1 MIITCKECNSSFK
14 VDDSLIKE
22 TGSKVKCSKCENI
35 FTAYPHSPEDDL
47 FSDTDEQLLDSA
59 GSSEL
64 NDLDSS
70 LDDLFNDDGSLET
83 KTTQEDADDVLGFGL
98 GLDPEFDEKE
108 DPPELAPETEES
120 ELDLGDSDDQ
130 LDSDTGA
137 GMENLLEETDEELDL
152 GLELDADADPEPVAP
167 SMIDDELPDL
177 EDLSALDSEPLTED
191 DTDTKLEDI
200 ELDLEAENKQET
212 KDSDPVIDSEAT
224 LAELDT
230 EKTETIE
237 SETTAI
243 DDPEDLNLDLL
254 LDQDANNQEVNEIPD
269 TEMALDEIG
278 DELDLSDLDLEN
290 DEAPA
295 AVTATEK
302 DSEDLNLD
310 LLPDQEDENLEVDE
324 ALDAEMALEEIGDEL
339 DLSDLDLENEET
351 SATETATGEE
361 SEDLNLDRLLD
372 EDDENQEIDEIPDAK
387 IAAEE
392 SDEIDFLD
400 LDLEGDDTQ
409 ATEVT
414 SGEKSENQGLDPE
427 TIAAEVKSSGDEL
440 DLSDLEEIIDSET
453 DESAENSAEA
463 FEPDPEPKNDQI
475 AQAAGA
481 IADEEED
488 DALDFSDLEKM
499 LEPDETPEV
508 SAKDDDADE
517 LDLQFDIDEPVTDA
531 VDTVASSDAGNAN
544 QQDDLLD
551 IEKMLE
557 ENEEI
562 TEEESESPLEMASAQ
577 EDASENESDLEL
589 DFDIESELQEKEDLY
604 NGSTTADEQLES
616 NLLTLDGT
624 DTSDD
629 AGIEDVELEGT
640 VLQADVTTD
649 EFATDELLETTG
661 VDNQTDDSPLAD
673 DPPLTPAAMVPKS
686 RSKKPVLVALLLL
699 LLAGGVLIVPNMLG
713 IKIPYI
719 SDIKIPYLSDLD
731 IRIPYLSDKL
741 NPKAEDVAGNLK
753 IVPLGGTINARFVN
767 DSQGN
772 PRFVIH
778 GKIKNDYDHPRS
790 FIKVTGKIYQ
800 KGGKLVKSESVYC
813 GNVLSDSELAGMKIA
828 AITKRLRNRFGDKK
842 SNIKVKTGQTVPFMI
857 VFDKLPQNL
866 DEYTVEVDG
875 SSLGG
880 HSKDSQNN
888 S

>member
-47 FSDTDEQLLDSA
+47 FSDTDEQLLDSD

-64 NDLDSS
+64 SDLDSS
-70 LDDLFNDDGSLET
+70 LDDLFNDDESLET
-83 KTTQEDADDVLGFGL
+83 KTPQEDADDVLGFGL

-108 DPPELAPETEES
+108 DPPELTSEAEES
-120 ELDLGDSDDQ
+120 ELALGDSNDQ
-130 LDSDTGA
+130 LDLDPGA
-137 GMENLLEETDEELDL
+137 GIENLLENTDDELDL
-152 GLELDADADPEPVAP
+152 GFELDADTNQQPAAP
-167 SMIDDELPDL
+167 SIIDDELPDL
-177 EDLSALDSEPLTED
+177 KDLSALDSEPLTED

-200 ELDLEAENKQET
+200 ELDLEAGNK
-212 KDSDPVIDSEAT
+212 
-224 LAELDT
+224 
-230 EKTETIE
+230 
-237 SETTAI
+237 
-243 DDPEDLNLDLL
+243 
-254 LDQDANNQEVNEIPD
+254 QEVNEIPD
-269 TEMALDEIG
+269 AEMALEEIG
-278 DELDLSDLDLEN
+278 DELDLSDLNLEN
-290 DEAPA
+290 DESST
-295 AVTATEK
+295 AVTATGE

-324 ALDAEMALEEIGDEL
+324 TLDAEMALEEIDDEL
-339 DLSDLDLENEET
+339 DLSDLDLEYDES
-351 SATETATGEE
+351 SATETATGED
-361 SEDLNLDRLLD
+361 SEDPNLDLLLD
-372 EDDENQEIDEIPDAK
+372 EDDENQEVDEIPDAK

-400 LDLEGDDTQ
+400 LDLEGDDTP
-409 ATEVT
+409 ATEIT
-414 SGEKSENQGLDPE
+414 SGKKSENQGLDPE
-427 TIAAEVKSSGDEL
+427 TIAGDAISPGDEL

-453 DESAENSAEA
+453 DEPAENSAEA
-463 FEPDPEPKNDQI
+463 VEPDLELKNDQKT
-475 AQAAGA
+475 QASGA
-481 IADEEED
+481 TTDEEED

-508 SAKDDDADE
+508 SAEDDDADE
-517 LDLQFDIDEPVTDA
+517 LDLQFDIDEPVADV
-531 VDTVASSDAGNAN
+531 VDSTASNDAGDAN

-551 IEKMLE
+551 IEKILE

-562 TEEESESPLEMASAQ
+562 TEEKLESPLEMAAAQ
-577 EDASENESDLEL
+577 EESSEDESDLEL
-589 DFDIESELQEKEDLY
+589 DFDIESELQEKEDLF
-604 NGSTTADEQLES
+604 NGGTTADEQLES
-616 NLLTLDGT
+616 NLLSPDGT

-629 AGIEDVELEGT
+629 VGIEDVELEGT
-640 VLQADVTTD
+640 VLRADVTTD
-649 EFATDELLETTG
+649 EFATDELLETSS
-661 VDNQTDDSPLAD
+661 VDNRTDGSPVAD
-673 DPPLTPAAMVPKS
+673 QPPLTPAAMMPKS

-741 NPKAEDVAGNLK
+741 NPKAKDVAGNLK

-772 PRFVIH
+772 QRFVIH

-813 GNVLSDSELAGMKIA
+813 GNVLSDSEVAGMKIA
-828 AITKRLRNRFGDKK
+828 AITKRLRNRSGDKK

-875 SSLGG
+875 SSL
-880 HSKDSQNN
+880 
-888 S
+888 

>member
-47 FSDTDEQLLDSA
+47 FSDTDEQLLDSD

-64 NDLDSS
+64 SDLDSS
-70 LDDLFNDDGSLET
+70 LDDLFNDDESLET
-83 KTTQEDADDVLGFGL
+83 KTPQEDADDVLGFGL

-108 DPPELAPETEES
+108 DPPELTSEAEES
-120 ELDLGDSDDQ
+120 ELALGDSNDQ
-130 LDSDTGA
+130 LDLDPGA
-137 GMENLLEETDEELDL
+137 GMENLLENTDDELDL
-152 GLELDADADPEPVAP
+152 GFELDADTNQEPAAP
-167 SMIDDELPDL
+167 SIIDDELPDL
-177 EDLSALDSEPLTED
+177 KDLSALDSEPLTED

-200 ELDLEAENKQET
+200 ELDLEAGNK
-212 KDSDPVIDSEAT
+212 
-224 LAELDT
+224 
-230 EKTETIE
+230 
-237 SETTAI
+237 
-243 DDPEDLNLDLL
+243 
-254 LDQDANNQEVNEIPD
+254 QEVNEIPD
-269 TEMALDEIG
+269 AEMALEEIG
-278 DELDLSDLDLEN
+278 DELDLSDLNLEN
-290 DEAPA
+290 DESST
-295 AVTATEK
+295 AVTATGE

-324 ALDAEMALEEIGDEL
+324 TLDAEMALEEIDDEL
-339 DLSDLDLENEET
+339 DLSDLDLEYDES
-351 SATETATGEE
+351 SATETATGED
-361 SEDLNLDRLLD
+361 SEDPNLDLLLD
-372 EDDENQEIDEIPDAK
+372 EDDENQEVDEIPDAK

-400 LDLEGDDTQ
+400 LDLEGDDTP
-409 ATEVT
+409 ATEIT
-414 SGEKSENQGLDPE
+414 SGKKSENQGLDPE
-427 TIAAEVKSSGDEL
+427 TIAGDAISPGDEL

-453 DESAENSAEA
+453 DEPAENSAEA
-463 FEPDPEPKNDQI
+463 VEPDLELKNDQKT
-475 AQAAGA
+475 QASGA
-481 IADEEED
+481 TTDEEED

-508 SAKDDDADE
+508 SAEDDDADE
-517 LDLQFDIDEPVTDA
+517 LDLQFDIDEPVADV
-531 VDTVASSDAGNAN
+531 VDSTASNDAGDAN

-562 TEEESESPLEMASAQ
+562 TEEELESPLEMAAAQ
-577 EDASENESDLEL
+577 EDASEDESDLEL
-589 DFDIESELQEKEDLY
+589 DFDIESELQEKEDLF

-616 NLLTLDGT
+616 NLLSPDGT

-629 AGIEDVELEGT
+629 VGIEDVELEGT
-640 VLQADVTTD
+640 VLRADVTTD
-649 EFATDELLETTG
+649 EFATDELLETSS
-661 VDNQTDDSPLAD
+661 VDNRTDGSPVAD
-673 DPPLTPAAMVPKS
+673 QPPLTPAAMMPKS

-741 NPKAEDVAGNLK
+741 NPKAKDVAGNLK

-772 PRFVIH
+772 QRFVIH

-813 GNVLSDSELAGMKIA
+813 GNVLSDSEVAGMKIA
-828 AITKRLRNRFGDKK
+828 AITKRLRNRSGDKK

-875 SSLGG
+875 SSL
-880 HSKDSQNN
+880 
-888 S
+888 

>member
-47 FSDTDEQLLDSA
+47 FSDTDEQLLDSD

-64 NDLDSS
+64 SDLDSS
-70 LDDLFNDDGSLET
+70 LDDLFNDDESLET
-83 KTTQEDADDVLGFGL
+83 KTPQEDADEVLGFGL

-108 DPPELAPETEES
+108 DPPELTSEAEES
-120 ELDLGDSDDQ
+120 ELALGDSNDQ
-130 LDSDTGA
+130 LDLDPGA
-137 GMENLLEETDEELDL
+137 GMENLLENTDDELDL
-152 GLELDADADPEPVAP
+152 GFELDADTNQEPAAP
-167 SMIDDELPDL
+167 SIIDDELPDL
-177 EDLSALDSEPLTED
+177 KDLSALDSEPLTED

-200 ELDLEAENKQET
+200 ELDLEAGNK
-212 KDSDPVIDSEAT
+212 
-224 LAELDT
+224 
-230 EKTETIE
+230 
-237 SETTAI
+237 
-243 DDPEDLNLDLL
+243 
-254 LDQDANNQEVNEIPD
+254 QEVNEIPD
-269 TEMALDEIG
+269 AEMALEEIG
-278 DELDLSDLDLEN
+278 DELDLSDLNLEN
-290 DEAPA
+290 DESST
-295 AVTATEK
+295 AVTATGE

-324 ALDAEMALEEIGDEL
+324 TLDAEMALEEIDDEL
-339 DLSDLDLENEET
+339 DLSDLDLEYDES
-351 SATETATGEE
+351 SATETATGED
-361 SEDLNLDRLLD
+361 SEDPNLDLLLD
-372 EDDENQEIDEIPDAK
+372 EDDENQEVDEIPDAK

-400 LDLEGDDTQ
+400 LDLEGDDTP
-409 ATEVT
+409 ATEIT
-414 SGEKSENQGLDPE
+414 SGKKSENQGLDPE
-427 TIAAEVKSSGDEL
+427 TIAGEAISPGDEL

-453 DESAENSAEA
+453 DEPAENSAEA
-463 FEPDPEPKNDQI
+463 VEPDLELKNDQKT
-475 AQAAGA
+475 QASGA
-481 IADEEED
+481 TTDEEED

-508 SAKDDDADE
+508 SAEDDDADE
-517 LDLQFDIDEPVTDA
+517 LDLQFDIDEPVADV
-531 VDTVASSDAGNAN
+531 VDSTASNDAGDAN

-562 TEEESESPLEMASAQ
+562 TEEELESPLEMAAAQ
-577 EDASENESDLEL
+577 EDSSEDESDLEL
-589 DFDIESELQEKEDLY
+589 DFDIESELQEKEDLF

-616 NLLTLDGT
+616 NLLSPDGT

-629 AGIEDVELEGT
+629 VGIEDVELEGT
-640 VLQADVTTD
+640 VLRADVTTD
-649 EFATDELLETTG
+649 EFATDELLETSS
-661 VDNQTDDSPLAD
+661 VDNRTDGSPVAD
-673 DPPLTPAAMVPKS
+673 QPPLTPAAMMPKS

-699 LLAGGVLIVPNMLG
+699 LLASGVLIVPNMLG

-741 NPKAEDVAGNLK
+741 NPKAKDVAGNLK

-772 PRFVIH
+772 QRFVIH

-813 GNVLSDSELAGMKIA
+813 GNVLSDSEVAGMKIA
-828 AITKRLRNRFGDKK
+828 AITKRLRNRSGDKK

-875 SSLGG
+875 SSL
-880 HSKDSQNN
+880 
-888 S
+888 

>member
-47 FSDTDEQLLDSA
+47 FSDTDEQLLDSD

-64 NDLDSS
+64 SDLDSS
-70 LDDLFNDDGSLET
+70 LDDLFNDDESLET
-83 KTTQEDADDVLGFGL
+83 KTPQEDADDVLGFGL

-108 DPPELAPETEES
+108 DPPELTSEAEES
-120 ELDLGDSDDQ
+120 ELALGDSNDQ
-130 LDSDTGA
+130 LDLDPGA
-137 GMENLLEETDEELDL
+137 GMENLLENTDDELDL
-152 GLELDADADPEPVAP
+152 GFELDADTNQEPAAP
-167 SMIDDELPDL
+167 SIIDDELPDL
-177 EDLSALDSEPLTED
+177 KDLSALDSEPLTED

-200 ELDLEAENKQET
+200 ELDLEAGNK
-212 KDSDPVIDSEAT
+212 
-224 LAELDT
+224 
-230 EKTETIE
+230 
-237 SETTAI
+237 
-243 DDPEDLNLDLL
+243 
-254 LDQDANNQEVNEIPD
+254 QEVNEIP
-269 TEMALDEIG
+269 
-278 DELDLSDLDLEN
+278 
-290 DEAPA
+290 
-295 AVTATEK
+295 
-302 DSEDLNLD
+302 
-310 LLPDQEDENLEVDE
+310 
-324 ALDAEMALEEIGDEL
+324 DAEMALEEIGDEL
-339 DLSDLDLENEET
+339 DLSDLNLENDESSTAVTATGEDSEGLNLDLLPDHEDENLEVDETLDAEMALEEIDDELDLSDLDLEYDES
-351 SATETATGEE
+351 SATETATGED
-361 SEDLNLDRLLD
+361 SEDPNLDLLLD
-372 EDDENQEIDEIPDAK
+372 EDDENQEVDEIPDAK

-400 LDLEGDDTQ
+400 LDLEGDDTP
-409 ATEVT
+409 ATEIT
-414 SGEKSENQGLDPE
+414 SGKKSENQGLDPE
-427 TIAAEVKSSGDEL
+427 TIAGEAISPGDEL

-453 DESAENSAEA
+453 DEPAENSAEA
-463 FEPDPEPKNDQI
+463 VEPDLELKNDQKT
-475 AQAAGA
+475 QASGA
-481 IADEEED
+481 TTDEEED

-508 SAKDDDADE
+508 SAEDDDADE
-517 LDLQFDIDEPVTDA
+517 LDLQFDIDEPVADV
-531 VDTVASSDAGNAN
+531 VDSTASNDAGDAN

-562 TEEESESPLEMASAQ
+562 TEEELESPLEMAAAQ
-577 EDASENESDLEL
+577 EDASEEESDLEL
-589 DFDIESELQEKEDLY
+589 DFDIESELQEKEDLF

-616 NLLTLDGT
+616 NLLSPDGT

-629 AGIEDVELEGT
+629 VGIEDVELEGT
-640 VLQADVTTD
+640 VLRADVTTD
-649 EFATDELLETTG
+649 EFATDELLETSS
-661 VDNQTDDSPLAD
+661 VDNRTDGSPVAD
-673 DPPLTPAAMVPKS
+673 QPPLTPAAMMPKS

-699 LLAGGVLIVPNMLG
+699 LLASGVLIVPNMLG

-741 NPKAEDVAGNLK
+741 NPKAKDVAGNLK

-772 PRFVIH
+772 QRFVIH

-813 GNVLSDSELAGMKIA
+813 GNVLSDSEVAGMKIA
-828 AITKRLRNRFGDKK
+828 AITKRLRNRSGDKK

-875 SSLGG
+875 SSL
-880 HSKDSQNN
+880 
-888 S
+888 

>member
-1 MIITCKECNSSFK
+1 M
-14 VDDSLIKE
+14 
-22 TGSKVKCSKCENI
+22 GSEASAAV
-35 FTAYPHSPEDDL
+35 TA
-47 FSDTDEQLLDSA
+47 
-59 GSSEL
+59 
-64 NDLDSS
+64 
-70 LDDLFNDDGSLET
+70 
-83 KTTQEDADDVLGFGL
+83 
-98 GLDPEFDEKE
+98 
-108 DPPELAPETEES
+108 TEE
-120 ELDLGDSDDQ
+120 DS
-130 LDSDTGA
+130 
-137 GMENLLEETDEELDL
+137 
-152 GLELDADADPEPVAP
+152 
-167 SMIDDELPDL
+167 
-177 EDLSALDSEPLTED
+177 
-191 DTDTKLEDI
+191 
-200 ELDLEAENKQET
+200 
-212 KDSDPVIDSEAT
+212 
-224 LAELDT
+224 
-230 EKTETIE
+230 
-237 SETTAI
+237 
-243 DDPEDLNLDLL
+243 EDLNLDLL
-254 LDQDANNQEVNEIPD
+254 LD
-269 TEMALDEIG
+269 
-278 DELDLSDLDLEN
+278 
-290 DEAPA
+290 
-295 AVTATEK
+295 
-302 DSEDLNLD
+302 
-310 LLPDQEDENLEVDE
+310 
-324 ALDAEMALEEIGDEL
+324 
-339 DLSDLDLENEET
+339 
-351 SATETATGEE
+351 
-361 SEDLNLDRLLD
+361 
-372 EDDENQEIDEIPDAK
+372 EDDENQEVDEIPDAK

-400 LDLEGDDTQ
+400 LDLEGDDTP
-409 ATEVT
+409 ATEIT
-414 SGEKSENQGLDPE
+414 SGKKSENQGLDPE
-427 TIAAEVKSSGDEL
+427 TIAGDAISPGDEL

-453 DESAENSAEA
+453 DEPAENSAEA
-463 FEPDPEPKNDQI
+463 VESDLELKNDQKT
-475 AQAAGA
+475 QASGA
-481 IADEEED
+481 TTDEEED

-499 LEPDETPEV
+499 LEPDETPKA

-517 LDLQFDIDEPVTDA
+517 LDLQFDIDEPVADA
-531 VDTVASSDAGNAN
+531 VDTVASDDAGDAN

-562 TEEESESPLEMASAQ
+562 TEEESESPLEMAAAQ
-577 EDASENESDLEL
+577 EDASEDESDLEL
-589 DFDIESELQEKEDLY
+589 DFDIESELQEKEDLF

-616 NLLTLDGT
+616 NLLTPDGT

-649 EFATDELLETTG
+649 EFATDELLETSG
-661 VDNQTDDSPLAD
+661 VDNRTDGSPVAD
-673 DPPLTPAAMVPKS
+673 EPPLTPAAMMPKS
-686 RSKKPVLVALLLL
+686 RSKKPVFATLLLL

-741 NPKAEDVAGNLK
+741 NPKAKDVAGNLK

-772 PRFVIH
+772 QRFVIH

-875 SSLGG
+875 SSL
-880 HSKDSQNN
+880 
-888 S
+888 

>member
-47 FSDTDEQLLDSA
+47 FSDTDEQLLDSD

-64 NDLDSS
+64 SDLDSS
-70 LDDLFNDDGSLET
+70 LDDLFNDDESLET
-83 KTTQEDADDVLGFGL
+83 KTPQEDADDVLGFGL

-108 DPPELAPETEES
+108 DPPELTSEAEES
-120 ELDLGDSDDQ
+120 ELALGDSNDQ
-130 LDSDTGA
+130 LDLDPGA
-137 GMENLLEETDEELDL
+137 GMENLLENTDDELDL
-152 GLELDADADPEPVAP
+152 GFELDADTNQEPAAP
-167 SMIDDELPDL
+167 SIIDDELPDL
-177 EDLSALDSEPLTED
+177 KDLSALDSEPLTED

-200 ELDLEAENKQET
+200 ELDLEAGNK
-212 KDSDPVIDSEAT
+212 
-224 LAELDT
+224 
-230 EKTETIE
+230 
-237 SETTAI
+237 
-243 DDPEDLNLDLL
+243 
-254 LDQDANNQEVNEIPD
+254 QEVNEIP
-269 TEMALDEIG
+269 
-278 DELDLSDLDLEN
+278 
-290 DEAPA
+290 
-295 AVTATEK
+295 
-302 DSEDLNLD
+302 
-310 LLPDQEDENLEVDE
+310 
-324 ALDAEMALEEIGDEL
+324 DAEMALEEIGDEL
-339 DLSDLDLENEET
+339 DLSDLNLENDESSTAVTATGEDSEDLNLDLLPDHEDENLEVDETLDAEMALEEIDDELDLSDLDLEYDES
-351 SATETATGEE
+351 SATETATGED
-361 SEDLNLDRLLD
+361 SEDPNLDLLLD
-372 EDDENQEIDEIPDAK
+372 EDDENQEVDEIPDAK

-400 LDLEGDDTQ
+400 LDLEGDDTP
-409 ATEVT
+409 ATEIT
-414 SGEKSENQGLDPE
+414 SGKKSENQGLDPE
-427 TIAAEVKSSGDEL
+427 TIAGDAISPGDEL

-453 DESAENSAEA
+453 DEPAENSAEA
-463 FEPDPEPKNDQI
+463 VEPDLELKNDQKT
-475 AQAAGA
+475 QASGA
-481 IADEEED
+481 TTDEEED

-508 SAKDDDADE
+508 SAEDDDADE
-517 LDLQFDIDEPVTDA
+517 LDLQFDIDEPVADV
-531 VDTVASSDAGNAN
+531 VDSTASNDAGDAN

-562 TEEESESPLEMASAQ
+562 TEEELESPLEMAAAQ
-577 EDASENESDLEL
+577 EDSSEDESDLEL
-589 DFDIESELQEKEDLY
+589 DFDIESELQEKEDLF

-616 NLLTLDGT
+616 NLLSPDGT

-629 AGIEDVELEGT
+629 VGIEDVELEGT
-640 VLQADVTTD
+640 VLRADVTTD
-649 EFATDELLETTG
+649 EFATDELLETSS
-661 VDNQTDDSPLAD
+661 VDNRTDGSPVAD
-673 DPPLTPAAMVPKS
+673 EPPLTPAAMMPKS

-741 NPKAEDVAGNLK
+741 NPKAKDVAGNLK

-772 PRFVIH
+772 QRFVIH

-813 GNVLSDSELAGMKIA
+813 GNVLSDSEVAGMKIA
-828 AITKRLRNRFGDKK
+828 AITKRLRNRSGDKK

-875 SSLGG
+875 SSL
-880 HSKDSQNN
+880 
-888 S
+888 

>member
-47 FSDTDEQLLDSA
+47 FSDTDEQLLDSD

-64 NDLDSS
+64 SDLDSS
-70 LDDLFNDDGSLET
+70 LDDLFNDDESLET
-83 KTTQEDADDVLGFGL
+83 KTPQEDADDVLGFGL

-108 DPPELAPETEES
+108 DPPELTSEAEES
-120 ELDLGDSDDQ
+120 ELALGDSNDQ
-130 LDSDTGA
+130 LDLDPGA
-137 GMENLLEETDEELDL
+137 GMENLLENTDDELDL
-152 GLELDADADPEPVAP
+152 GFELDADTNQEPAAP
-167 SMIDDELPDL
+167 SIIDDELPDL
-177 EDLSALDSEPLTED
+177 KDLSALDSEPLTED

-200 ELDLEAENKQET
+200 ELDLEAGNK
-212 KDSDPVIDSEAT
+212 
-224 LAELDT
+224 
-230 EKTETIE
+230 
-237 SETTAI
+237 
-243 DDPEDLNLDLL
+243 
-254 LDQDANNQEVNEIPD
+254 QEVNEIPD
-269 TEMALDEIG
+269 AEMALEEIG
-278 DELDLSDLDLEN
+278 DELDLSDLNLEN
-290 DEAPA
+290 DESST
-295 AVTATEK
+295 AVTATGE

-324 ALDAEMALEEIGDEL
+324 TLDAEMALEEIDDEL
-339 DLSDLDLENEET
+339 DLSDLDLEYDES
-351 SATETATGEE
+351 SATETATGED
-361 SEDLNLDRLLD
+361 SEDPNLDLLLD
-372 EDDENQEIDEIPDAK
+372 EDDENQEVDEIPDAK

-400 LDLEGDDTQ
+400 LDLEGDDTP
-409 ATEVT
+409 ATEIT
-414 SGEKSENQGLDPE
+414 SGKKSENQGLDPE
-427 TIAAEVKSSGDEL
+427 TIAGEAISPGDEL

-453 DESAENSAEA
+453 DEPAENSAEA
-463 FEPDPEPKNDQI
+463 VEPDLELKNDQKT
-475 AQAAGA
+475 QASGA
-481 IADEEED
+481 TTDEEED

-508 SAKDDDADE
+508 SAEDDDADE
-517 LDLQFDIDEPVTDA
+517 LDLQFDIDEPVADV
-531 VDTVASSDAGNAN
+531 VDSTASNDAGDAN

-562 TEEESESPLEMASAQ
+562 TEEELESPLEMAAAQ
-577 EDASENESDLEL
+577 EDSSEDESDLEL
-589 DFDIESELQEKEDLY
+589 DFDIESELQEKEDLF

-616 NLLTLDGT
+616 NLLSPDGT

-629 AGIEDVELEGT
+629 VGIEDVELEGT
-640 VLQADVTTD
+640 VLRADVTTD
-649 EFATDELLETTG
+649 EFATDELLETSS
-661 VDNQTDDSPLAD
+661 VDNRTDGSPVAD
-673 DPPLTPAAMVPKS
+673 QPPLTPAAMMPKS

-699 LLAGGVLIVPNMLG
+699 LLASGVLIVPNMLG

-741 NPKAEDVAGNLK
+741 NPKAKDVAGNLK

-772 PRFVIH
+772 QRFVIH

-813 GNVLSDSELAGMKIA
+813 GNVLSDSEVAGMKIA
-828 AITKRLRNRFGDKK
+828 AITKRLRNRSGDKK

-875 SSLGG
+875 SSL
-880 HSKDSQNN
+880 
-888 S
+888 

>member
-47 FSDTDEQLLDSA
+47 FSDTDEQLLDSD

-64 NDLDSS
+64 SDLDSS
-70 LDDLFNDDGSLET
+70 LDDLFNDDESLET
-83 KTTQEDADDVLGFGL
+83 KTPQEDADDVLGFGL

-108 DPPELAPETEES
+108 DPPELTSEAEES
-120 ELDLGDSDDQ
+120 ELALGDSNDQ
-130 LDSDTGA
+130 LDLDPGA
-137 GMENLLEETDEELDL
+137 GMENLLENTDDELDL
-152 GLELDADADPEPVAP
+152 GFELDADTNQEPAAP
-167 SMIDDELPDL
+167 SIIDDELPDL
-177 EDLSALDSEPLTED
+177 KDLSALDSEPLTED

-200 ELDLEAENKQET
+200 ELDLEAGNK
-212 KDSDPVIDSEAT
+212 
-224 LAELDT
+224 
-230 EKTETIE
+230 
-237 SETTAI
+237 
-243 DDPEDLNLDLL
+243 
-254 LDQDANNQEVNEIPD
+254 QEVNEIPD
-269 TEMALDEIG
+269 AEMALEEIG
-278 DELDLSDLDLEN
+278 DELDLSDLNLEN
-290 DEAPA
+290 DGSST
-295 AVTATEK
+295 AVTATGE

-324 ALDAEMALEEIGDEL
+324 TLDAEMALEEIDDEL
-339 DLSDLDLENEET
+339 DLSDLDLEYDES
-351 SATETATGEE
+351 SATETATGED
-361 SEDLNLDRLLD
+361 SEDPNLDLLLD
-372 EDDENQEIDEIPDAK
+372 EDDENQEVDEIPDAK

-400 LDLEGDDTQ
+400 LDLEGDDTP
-409 ATEVT
+409 ATEIT
-414 SGEKSENQGLDPE
+414 SGKKSENQGLDPE
-427 TIAAEVKSSGDEL
+427 TIAGDAISPGDEL

-453 DESAENSAEA
+453 DEPAENSAEA
-463 FEPDPEPKNDQI
+463 VEPDLELKNDQKT
-475 AQAAGA
+475 QASGA
-481 IADEEED
+481 TTDEEED

-508 SAKDDDADE
+508 SAEDDDADE
-517 LDLQFDIDEPVTDA
+517 LDLQFDIDEPVADV
-531 VDTVASSDAGNAN
+531 VDSTASNDAGDAN

-562 TEEESESPLEMASAQ
+562 TEEELESPLEMAAAQ
-577 EDASENESDLEL
+577 EDASEDESDLEL
-589 DFDIESELQEKEDLY
+589 DFDIESELQEKEDLF

-616 NLLTLDGT
+616 NLLSPDGT

-629 AGIEDVELEGT
+629 VGIEDVELEGT
-640 VLQADVTTD
+640 VLRADVTTD
-649 EFATDELLETTG
+649 EFATDELLETSS
-661 VDNQTDDSPLAD
+661 VDNRTDGSPVAD
-673 DPPLTPAAMVPKS
+673 QPPLTPAAMMPKS

-699 LLAGGVLIVPNMLG
+699 LLASGVLIVPNMLG

-741 NPKAEDVAGNLK
+741 NPKAKDVAGNLK

-772 PRFVIH
+772 QRFVIH

-813 GNVLSDSELAGMKIA
+813 GNVLSDSEVAGMKIA
-828 AITKRLRNRFGDKK
+828 AITKRLRNRSGDKK

-875 SSLGG
+875 SSL
-880 HSKDSQNN
+880 
-888 S
+888 

>member
-47 FSDTDEQLLDSA
+47 FSDTDEQLLDSD

-64 NDLDSS
+64 SDLDSS
-70 LDDLFNDDGSLET
+70 LDDLFNDDESLET
-83 KTTQEDADDVLGFGL
+83 KTPQEDADDVLGFGL

-108 DPPELAPETEES
+108 DPPELTSEAEES
-120 ELDLGDSDDQ
+120 ELALGDSNDQ
-130 LDSDTGA
+130 LDLDPGA
-137 GMENLLEETDEELDL
+137 GMENLLENTDDELDL
-152 GLELDADADPEPVAP
+152 GFELDADTNQEPAAP
-167 SMIDDELPDL
+167 SIIDDELPDL
-177 EDLSALDSEPLTED
+177 KDLSALDSEPLTED

-200 ELDLEAENKQET
+200 ELDLEAGNK
-212 KDSDPVIDSEAT
+212 
-224 LAELDT
+224 
-230 EKTETIE
+230 
-237 SETTAI
+237 
-243 DDPEDLNLDLL
+243 
-254 LDQDANNQEVNEIPD
+254 QEVNEIPD
-269 TEMALDEIG
+269 AEMALEEIG
-278 DELDLSDLDLEN
+278 DELDLSDLNLEN
-290 DEAPA
+290 DESST
-295 AVTATEK
+295 AVTATGE

-324 ALDAEMALEEIGDEL
+324 TLDAEMALEEIDDEL
-339 DLSDLDLENEET
+339 DLSDLDLEYDES
-351 SATETATGEE
+351 SATETATGED
-361 SEDLNLDRLLD
+361 SEDPNLDLLLD
-372 EDDENQEIDEIPDAK
+372 EDDENQEVDEIPDAK

-400 LDLEGDDTQ
+400 LDLEGDDTP
-409 ATEVT
+409 ATEIT
-414 SGEKSENQGLDPE
+414 SGKKSENQGLDPE
-427 TIAAEVKSSGDEL
+427 TIAGEAISPGDEL

-453 DESAENSAEA
+453 DEPAENSAEA
-463 FEPDPEPKNDQI
+463 VEPDLELKNDQKT
-475 AQAAGA
+475 QASGA
-481 IADEEED
+481 TTDEEED

-508 SAKDDDADE
+508 SAEDDDADE
-517 LDLQFDIDEPVTDA
+517 LDLQFDIDEPVADV
-531 VDTVASSDAGNAN
+531 VDSTASNDAGDAN

-562 TEEESESPLEMASAQ
+562 TEEELESPLEMAAAQ
-577 EDASENESDLEL
+577 EDSSEDESDLEL
-589 DFDIESELQEKEDLY
+589 DFDIESELQEKEDLF

-616 NLLTLDGT
+616 NLLSPDGT

-629 AGIEDVELEGT
+629 VGIEDVELEGT
-640 VLQADVTTD
+640 VLRADVTTD
-649 EFATDELLETTG
+649 EFATDELLETSS
-661 VDNQTDDSPLAD
+661 VDNRTDGSPVAD
-673 DPPLTPAAMVPKS
+673 QPPLTPAAMMPKS

-699 LLAGGVLIVPNMLG
+699 LLASGVLIVPNMLG

-741 NPKAEDVAGNLK
+741 NPKAKDVAGNLK

-772 PRFVIH
+772 QRFVIH

-813 GNVLSDSELAGMKIA
+813 GNVLSDSEVAGMKIA

-875 SSLGG
+875 SSL
-880 HSKDSQNN
+880 
-888 S
+888 

>member
-47 FSDTDEQLLDSA
+47 FSDTDEQLLDSD

-70 LDDLFNDDGSLET
+70 LDDLFSNDESFERET
-83 KTTQEDADDVLGFGL
+83 PQEDADDVLGFGL
-98 GLDPEFDEKE
+98 GLDPELDEKE
-108 DPPELAPETEES
+108 DSPELASETEES
-120 ELDLGDSDDQ
+120 ELALGDSDDQ
-130 LDSDTGA
+130 LDLDTGA
-137 GMENLLEETDEELDL
+137 GMEDLLEDTDDELDL
-152 GLELDADADPEPVAP
+152 GLEFDADADPGPAAP

-212 KDSDPVIDSEAT
+212 KNAEPVIDDETA
-224 LAELDT
+224 LADLDIG
-230 EKTETIE
+230 KTEPTE
-237 SETTAI
+237 SETTSI

-269 TEMALDEIG
+269 TEMALEEIG

-290 DEAPA
+290 DEASA
-295 AVTATEK
+295 AVTDTEQE
-302 DSEDLNLD
+302 SEDLNLD
-310 LLPDQEDENLEVDE
+310 LLPDQENEKLEVDE
-324 ALDAEMALEEIGDEL
+324 TFDAEMALEEIGDEL
-339 DLSDLDLENEET
+339 DLSDLDLENDET
-351 SATETATGEE
+351 SATETATGED
-361 SEDLNLDRLLD
+361 SEDLNLDLLLD
-372 EDDENQEIDEIPDAK
+372 EDDENQEVGEIPDAK

-400 LDLEGDDTQ
+400 LDLESDDTP
-409 ATEVT
+409 ATEIA

-427 TIAAEVKSSGDEL
+427 TIAGDVKSSADEL

-453 DESAENSAEA
+453 DEPAENSAGA
-463 FEPDPEPKNDQI
+463 FEPDLEHKNDPKT
-475 AQAAGA
+475 QASGA
-481 IADEEED
+481 TADEEED

-499 LEPDETPEV
+499 LEPDETPEA
-508 SAKDDDADE
+508 SAKDDNADE
-517 LDLQFDIDEPVTDA
+517 LDLQFDIDEPVADD
-531 VDTVASSDAGNAN
+531 VDTAASDDVGDAN

-551 IEKMLE
+551 IEKMLV

-562 TEEESESPLEMASAQ
+562 TEEESESPLEMEAVQ
-577 EDASENESDLEL
+577 EHASEDESDLEL
-589 DFDIESELQEKEDLY
+589 DFDIESELQEKEDLF

-616 NLLTLDGT
+616 NLLAPDGM

-640 VLQADVTTD
+640 VLQAAVTTD
-649 EFATDELLETTG
+649 EFATDELLETNG
-661 VDNQTDDSPLAD
+661 VDNRTDGPPVAD
-673 DPPLTPAAMVPKS
+673 DPSLTPAAMMPKS

-699 LLAGGVLIVPNMLG
+699 LLVGGVLIIPNMLG

-741 NPKAEDVAGNLK
+741 NPKAKDVAGNLK

-772 PRFVIH
+772 QRFVIH

-875 SSLGG
+875 SSL
-880 HSKDSQNN
+880 
-888 S
+888 

>member
-47 FSDTDEQLLDSA
+47 FSDTDEQLLGSD

-70 LDDLFNDDGSLET
+70 LDDLFNDDESLET
-83 KTTQEDADDVLGFGL
+83 TTSQEDADDVLGFGL

-108 DPPELAPETEES
+108 DPPELASETEES
-120 ELDLGDSDDQ
+120 ELSLGDSDDQ
-130 LDSDTGA
+130 LDLDPGA
-137 GMENLLEETDEELDL
+137 GMENLLENTDDELDL
-152 GLELDADADPEPVAP
+152 GLELDADADPDPAAS

-191 DTDTKLEDI
+191 DTDTILEDI
-200 ELDLEAENKQET
+200 ELDLEAGNKQET
-212 KDSDPVIDSEAT
+212 T
-224 LAELDT
+224 DT
-230 EKTETIE
+230 EPVKDDETALADLDIGKTETTE
-237 SETTAI
+237 SETTSI
-243 DDPEDLNLDLL
+243 DDSEDLNLDLL
-254 LDQDANNQEVNEIPD
+254 LNQDTDNQEVNEIPD
-269 TEMALDEIG
+269 ADLALEETVDK
-278 DELDLSDLDLEN
+278 LDLSDLDLEN

-295 AVTATEK
+295 TDIALGE
-302 DSEDLNLD
+302 DSEDLDLD
-310 LLPDQEDENLEVDE
+310 LLPDQDDEDLEVDE

-339 DLSDLDLENEET
+339 DLSDLDFENDEA
-351 SATETATGEE
+351 SATETASGED
-361 SEDLNLDRLLD
+361 SEDLNLDLLLD
-372 EDDENQEIDEIPDAK
+372 EDDENQEVDKIPNAK
-387 IAAEE
+387 TAAEE

-400 LDLEGDDTQ
+400 LDLESDDTP
-409 ATEVT
+409 ATEIT
-414 SGEKSENQGLDPE
+414 SGEESENQGFDPE
-427 TIAAEVKSSGDEL
+427 TIAGDAKSSVDEL

-453 DESAENSAEA
+453 DGPAENSAEA
-463 FEPDPEPKNDQI
+463 FEPDLELKNDQKTQVSG
-475 AQAAGA
+475 ATAA
-481 IADEEED
+481 EEED

-499 LEPDETPEV
+499 LEPGETPEV
-508 SAKDDDADE
+508 SAEDDDADE
-517 LDLQFDIDEPVTDA
+517 LDLQFDIDEPVAD
-531 VDTVASSDAGNAN
+531 VLDTATSDDAGDAN
-544 QQDDLLD
+544 QKDDLLD

-557 ENEEI
+557 ENEET
-562 TEEESESPLEMASAQ
+562 TEEESDPPLEMVAAQ
-577 EDASENESDLEL
+577 KDASEDESDLEL
-589 DFDIESELQEKEDLY
+589 DFDIESELQEKEDLF

-616 NLLTLDGT
+616 NLLTPDGT

-640 VLQADVTTD
+640 VLQGAVTTD
-649 EFATDELLETTG
+649 EFATDELLETSS
-661 VDNQTDDSPLAD
+661 VDNRTDGPPVAD
-673 DPPLTPAAMVPKS
+673 DPPLTPAAMMPKS

-699 LLAGGVLIVPNMLG
+699 LLAGGVLIIPNMLG

-741 NPKAEDVAGNLK
+741 NPKAKVVAGNLK
-753 IVPLGGTINARFVN
+753 IAPLGGTINARFVN

-772 PRFVIH
+772 QRFVIH

-800 KGGKLVKSESVYC
+800 KDGKLVKSESVYC

-866 DEYTVEVDG
+866 DEYTVEVDE
-875 SSLGG
+875 SSL
-880 HSKDSQNN
+880 
-888 S
+888 

>member
-47 FSDTDEQLLDSA
+47 FSDTDEQLLDSD

-64 NDLDSS
+64 SDLDSS
-70 LDDLFNDDGSLET
+70 LDDLFNDDESLET
-83 KTTQEDADDVLGFGL
+83 KTPQEDADDVLGFGL

-108 DPPELAPETEES
+108 DPPELTSEAEES
-120 ELDLGDSDDQ
+120 ELALGDSNDQ
-130 LDSDTGA
+130 LDLDPGA
-137 GMENLLEETDEELDL
+137 GMENLLENTDDELDL
-152 GLELDADADPEPVAP
+152 GFELDADTNQEPAAP
-167 SMIDDELPDL
+167 SIIDDELPDL
-177 EDLSALDSEPLTED
+177 KDLSALDSEPLTED

-200 ELDLEAENKQET
+200 ELDLEAGNK
-212 KDSDPVIDSEAT
+212 
-224 LAELDT
+224 
-230 EKTETIE
+230 
-237 SETTAI
+237 
-243 DDPEDLNLDLL
+243 
-254 LDQDANNQEVNEIPD
+254 QEVNEIPD
-269 TEMALDEIG
+269 AEMALEEIG
-278 DELDLSDLDLEN
+278 DELDLSDLNLEN
-290 DEAPA
+290 DESST
-295 AVTATEK
+295 AVTATGE

-324 ALDAEMALEEIGDEL
+324 TLDAEMALEEIDDEL
-339 DLSDLDLENEET
+339 DLSDLDLEYDES
-351 SATETATGEE
+351 SATETATGED
-361 SEDLNLDRLLD
+361 SEDPNLDLLLD
-372 EDDENQEIDEIPDAK
+372 EDDENQEVDEIPDAK

-400 LDLEGDDTQ
+400 LDLEGDDTP
-409 ATEVT
+409 ATEIT
-414 SGEKSENQGLDPE
+414 SGKKSENQGLDPE
-427 TIAAEVKSSGDEL
+427 TIAGDAISPGDEL

-453 DESAENSAEA
+453 DEPAENSAEA
-463 FEPDPEPKNDQI
+463 VEPDLELKNDQKT
-475 AQAAGA
+475 QASGA
-481 IADEEED
+481 TTDEEED

-508 SAKDDDADE
+508 SAEDDDADE
-517 LDLQFDIDEPVTDA
+517 LDLQFDIDEPVADV
-531 VDTVASSDAGNAN
+531 VDSTASNDAGDAN

-562 TEEESESPLEMASAQ
+562 TEEELESPLEMAAAQ
-577 EDASENESDLEL
+577 EDSSEDESDLEL
-589 DFDIESELQEKEDLY
+589 DFDIESELQEKEDLF

-616 NLLTLDGT
+616 NLLSPDGT

-629 AGIEDVELEGT
+629 VGIEDVELEGT
-640 VLQADVTTD
+640 VLRADVTTD
-649 EFATDELLETTG
+649 EFATDELLETSS
-661 VDNQTDDSPLAD
+661 VDNRTDGSPVAD
-673 DPPLTPAAMVPKS
+673 QPPLTPAAMMPKS

-699 LLAGGVLIVPNMLG
+699 LLASGVLIVPNMLG

-741 NPKAEDVAGNLK
+741 NPKAKDVAGNLK

-772 PRFVIH
+772 QRFVIH

-813 GNVLSDSELAGMKIA
+813 GNVLSDSEVAGMKIA
-828 AITKRLRNRFGDKK
+828 AITKRLRNRSGDKK

-875 SSLGG
+875 SSL
-880 HSKDSQNN
+880 
-888 S
+888 

>member
-35 FTAYPHSPEDDL
+35 FTAYPYSPEDDL
-47 FSDTDEQLLDSA
+47 FSDTDEQLLDSD

-70 LDDLFNDDGSLET
+70 LDDLFNDDESLET
-83 KTTQEDADDVLGFGL
+83 KTPQEDADDVLGFGL
-98 GLDPEFDEKE
+98 GLDPELDEKE
-108 DPPELAPETEES
+108 DSPELASETEES
-120 ELDLGDSDDQ
+120 ELALAASDDQ
-130 LDSDTGA
+130 LDLDTGA
-137 GMENLLEETDEELDL
+137 GMEDLLEDTDDELDL
-152 GLELDADADPEPVAP
+152 GLEPDADADPGPAAH

-212 KDSDPVIDSEAT
+212 KDSEPVIDDETA
-224 LAELDT
+224 LADLDT
-230 EKTETIE
+230 KKTETTE

-254 LDQDANNQEVNEIPD
+254 LDQDANNQKVNEIPD
-269 TEMALDEIG
+269 TEMALEEIG

-295 AVTATEK
+295 AVTATEE

-310 LLPDQEDENLEVDE
+310 L
-324 ALDAEMALEEIGDEL
+324 
-339 DLSDLDLENEET
+339 
-351 SATETATGEE
+351 
-361 SEDLNLDRLLD
+361 LLD

-400 LDLEGDDTQ
+400 LDLEGDETP
-409 ATEVT
+409 ATEIS

-427 TIAAEVKSSGDEL
+427 TIAGDVKSSGDEL

-475 AQAAGA
+475 TQAAGA

-499 LEPDETPEV
+499 LEPNETPEV

-531 VDTVASSDAGNAN
+531 VDTVASNDAGDAN
-544 QQDDLLD
+544 RQDDLLD

-562 TEEESESPLEMASAQ
+562 TEEESESPLEMAAAQ
-577 EDASENESDLEL
+577 EDASENESNLEL
-589 DFDIESELQEKEDLY
+589 DFDIESELREKEDLF

-616 NLLTLDGT
+616 NLLTPDGT

-649 EFATDELLETTG
+649 EFATDELLETSG
-661 VDNQTDDSPLAD
+661 VDNRTDDSPLAD
-673 DPPLTPAAMVPKS
+673 DRPLTPAAMVPKS

-767 DSQGN
+767 DSKGN

-828 AITKRLRNRFGDKK
+828 VITKRLRNRFGDKK

-875 SSLGG
+875 SSL
-880 HSKDSQNN
+880 
-888 S
+888 

>member
-35 FTAYPHSPEDDL
+35 FTAYPHSPENDL
-47 FSDTDEQLLDSA
+47 FSDTDEQLLDSD

-64 NDLDSS
+64 SDLDSS
-70 LDDLFNDDGSLET
+70 LDDLFNDDESLET
-83 KTTQEDADDVLGFGL
+83 KTPQEDADDVLGFGL

-108 DPPELAPETEES
+108 DPPELTSEAEES
-120 ELDLGDSDDQ
+120 ELALGDSNDQ
-130 LDSDTGA
+130 LDLDPGA
-137 GMENLLEETDEELDL
+137 GMENLLENTDDELDL
-152 GLELDADADPEPVAP
+152 GFELDADTNQEPAAP
-167 SMIDDELPDL
+167 SIIDDELPDL
-177 EDLSALDSEPLTED
+177 KDLSALDSEPLTED

-200 ELDLEAENKQET
+200 ELDLEAGNK
-212 KDSDPVIDSEAT
+212 
-224 LAELDT
+224 
-230 EKTETIE
+230 
-237 SETTAI
+237 
-243 DDPEDLNLDLL
+243 
-254 LDQDANNQEVNEIPD
+254 QEVNEIPD
-269 TEMALDEIG
+269 AEMALEEIG
-278 DELDLSDLDLEN
+278 DELDLSDLNLEN
-290 DEAPA
+290 DESST
-295 AVTATEK
+295 AVTATGE

-324 ALDAEMALEEIGDEL
+324 TLDAEMALEEIDDEL
-339 DLSDLDLENEET
+339 DLSDLDLEYDES
-351 SATETATGEE
+351 SATETATGED
-361 SEDLNLDRLLD
+361 SEDPNLDLLLD
-372 EDDENQEIDEIPDAK
+372 EDDENQEVDEIPDAK

-400 LDLEGDDTQ
+400 LDLEGDDTP
-409 ATEVT
+409 ATEIT
-414 SGEKSENQGLDPE
+414 SGKKSENQGLDPE
-427 TIAAEVKSSGDEL
+427 TIAGDAISPGDEL

-453 DESAENSAEA
+453 DEPAENSAEA
-463 FEPDPEPKNDQI
+463 VEPDLELKNDQKT
-475 AQAAGA
+475 QASGA
-481 IADEEED
+481 TTDEEED

-508 SAKDDDADE
+508 SAEDDDADE
-517 LDLQFDIDEPVTDA
+517 LDLQFDIDEPVADV
-531 VDTVASSDAGNAN
+531 VDSTASNDAGDAN

-562 TEEESESPLEMASAQ
+562 TEEELESPLEMAAAQ
-577 EDASENESDLEL
+577 EDASEDESDLEL
-589 DFDIESELQEKEDLY
+589 DFDIESELQEKEDLF

-616 NLLTLDGT
+616 NLLSPDGT

-629 AGIEDVELEGT
+629 VGIEDVELEGT
-640 VLQADVTTD
+640 VLRADVTTD
-649 EFATDELLETTG
+649 EFATDELLETSS
-661 VDNQTDDSPLAD
+661 VDNRTDGSPVAD
-673 DPPLTPAAMVPKS
+673 QPPLTPAAMMPKS

-741 NPKAEDVAGNLK
+741 NPKAKDVAGNLK

-772 PRFVIH
+772 QRFVIH

-813 GNVLSDSELAGMKIA
+813 GNVLSDSEVAGMKIA

-875 SSLGG
+875 SSL
-880 HSKDSQNN
+880 
-888 S
+888 

>member
-47 FSDTDEQLLDSA
+47 FSDTDEQLLDSD

-64 NDLDSS
+64 SDLDSS
-70 LDDLFNDDGSLET
+70 LDDLFNDDESLET
-83 KTTQEDADDVLGFGL
+83 KTPQEDADDVLGFGL

-108 DPPELAPETEES
+108 DPPELTSEAEES
-120 ELDLGDSDDQ
+120 ELALGDSNDQ
-130 LDSDTGA
+130 LDLDPGA
-137 GMENLLEETDEELDL
+137 GMENLLENTDDELDL
-152 GLELDADADPEPVAP
+152 GFELDADTNQEPAAP
-167 SMIDDELPDL
+167 SIIDDELPDL
-177 EDLSALDSEPLTED
+177 KDLSALDSEPLTED

-200 ELDLEAENKQET
+200 ELDLEAGNK
-212 KDSDPVIDSEAT
+212 
-224 LAELDT
+224 
-230 EKTETIE
+230 
-237 SETTAI
+237 
-243 DDPEDLNLDLL
+243 
-254 LDQDANNQEVNEIPD
+254 QEVNEIPD
-269 TEMALDEIG
+269 AEMALEEIG
-278 DELDLSDLDLEN
+278 DELDLSDLNLEN
-290 DEAPA
+290 DESST
-295 AVTATEK
+295 AVTATGE

-324 ALDAEMALEEIGDEL
+324 TLDAEMALEEIDDEL
-339 DLSDLDLENEET
+339 DLSDLDLEYDES
-351 SATETATGEE
+351 SATETATGED
-361 SEDLNLDRLLD
+361 SEDPNLDLLLD
-372 EDDENQEIDEIPDAK
+372 EDDENQEVDEIPDAK

-400 LDLEGDDTQ
+400 LDLEGDDTP
-409 ATEVT
+409 ATEIT
-414 SGEKSENQGLDPE
+414 SGKKSENQGLDPE
-427 TIAAEVKSSGDEL
+427 TIAGDAISPGDEL

-453 DESAENSAEA
+453 DEPAENSAEA
-463 FEPDPEPKNDQI
+463 VEPDIELKNDQKT
-475 AQAAGA
+475 QASGA
-481 IADEEED
+481 TTDEEED

-508 SAKDDDADE
+508 SAEDDDADE
-517 LDLQFDIDEPVTDA
+517 LDLQFDIDEPVADV
-531 VDTVASSDAGNAN
+531 VDSTASNDAGDAN

-562 TEEESESPLEMASAQ
+562 TEEELESPLEMAAAQ
-577 EDASENESDLEL
+577 EDASEDESDLEL
-589 DFDIESELQEKEDLY
+589 DFDIESELQEKEDLF

-616 NLLTLDGT
+616 NLLSPDGT

-629 AGIEDVELEGT
+629 VGIEDVELEGT
-640 VLQADVTTD
+640 VLRADVTTD
-649 EFATDELLETTG
+649 EFATDELLETSS
-661 VDNQTDDSPLAD
+661 VDNRTDGSPVAD
-673 DPPLTPAAMVPKS
+673 QPPLTPAAMMPKS

-741 NPKAEDVAGNLK
+741 NPKAKDVAGNLK

-772 PRFVIH
+772 QRFVIH

-813 GNVLSDSELAGMKIA
+813 GNVLSDSEVAGMKIA
-828 AITKRLRNRFGDKK
+828 AITKRLRNRSGDKK

-875 SSLGG
+875 SSL
-880 HSKDSQNN
+880 
-888 S
+888 